1 VLVFGGS
8 LGARSINIAALDALA
23 AMPVH
28 VLHISGARDHAE
40 LAARTLPAGYDLRE
54 YLHGEQF
61 ADALA
66 AADLVIARSGGSV
79 FEIAA
84 QGLPSILVPYPHA
97 AGDHQ
102 SANARWM
109 ADAGAALVI
118 TDGELSGPVLGEAV
132 SGLLSDPERM
142 TEMGRAA
149 FSLARP
155 DAALDVAREL
165 LRAAGS

>member
-1 VLVFGGS
+1 MFGGS
-8 LGARSINIAALDALA
+8 LGARSINIAALDAFA
-23 AMPVH
+23 AMPVPRAPH
-28 VLHISGARDHAE
+28 QRRAE
-40 LAARTLPAGYDLRE
+40 TTRSSPREHCRPGYDLRE